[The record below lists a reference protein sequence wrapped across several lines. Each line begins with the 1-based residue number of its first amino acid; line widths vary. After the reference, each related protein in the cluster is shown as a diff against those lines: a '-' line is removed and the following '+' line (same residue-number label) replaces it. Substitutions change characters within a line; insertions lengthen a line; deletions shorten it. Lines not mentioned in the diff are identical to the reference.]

1 MEVVR
6 TEVETGLSHVSTGL
20 GGRGRRAGRGQLISK
35 GLYDSTATCHVM
47 VTIVDT
53 DGGRDVSH
61 FQIADSALNASIR
74 QLPTTVS
81 RHIPYEFI
89 S

>member
-1 MEVVR
+1 MVR

-20 GGRGRRAGRGQLISK
+20 GGRGRRAERGQLISK

-47 VTIVDT
+47 VTIPMAAAMF
-53 DGGRDVSH
+53 H
-61 FQIADSALNASIR
+61 FQIRDISDSALNASIR